1 MRDRI
6 DGLGGSSTRT
16 ADATVCLPSASDSP
30 QNSVPSAGRACL
42 VPERRRMRAAQQP
55 VRGIE
60 RRLERAGFD
69 KLVELGV
76 QRFGH
81 VGGHQELEAHAS
93 VDAESG

>member
-1 MRDRI
+1 
-6 DGLGGSSTRT
+6 
-16 ADATVCLPSASDSP
+16 
-30 QNSVPSAGRACL
+30 
-42 VPERRRMRAAQQP
+42 MRAAQQP